1 MKKILLI
8 GFMVAMLIFPV
19 ASWSLTI
26 TPSTTPQWTG
36 TFNDNL
42 DADDVAALVGSGPL
56 SLLYKQDVGAGS
68 DTGSFALSYSTEF
81 FNTPTDPQDAVI
93 TDVSGQPVINVSP
106 VYLLVKDGNNVPYW
120 YVFALNSWNGT
131 ETIDIIGFWPNR
143 GAISHVSIFGGEGT
157 QVPEPVSL
165 ILLGLGLIG
174 IAGIKRK
181 IS

>member
-1 MKKILLI
+1 
-8 GFMVAMLIFPV
+8 
-19 ASWSLTI
+19 
-26 TPSTTPQWTG
+26 G
-36 TFNDNL
+36 TFLENPN
-42 DADDVAALVGSGPL
+42 ADRVAEIVGSGPL
-56 SLLYKQDVGAGS
+56 SLLYKQDVGGPEE
-68 DTGSFALSYSTEF
+68 GSFASSYSTEF
-81 FNTPTDPQDAVI
+81 FRTSTDPQDAVI
-93 TDVSGQPVINVSP
+93 TYVSGQPVINVSP
-106 VYLLVKDGNNVPYW
+106 VYLLVKDGNNIPYW

-131 ETIDIIGFWPNR
+131 ETINIIGFWPNG

>member
-8 GFMVAMLIFPV
+8 GFMVAMLAFPV

-26 TPSTTPQWTG
+26 TPNTTPQWTG

-42 DADDVAALVGSGPL
+42 DADDVASLVGSGPL
-56 SLLYKQDVGAGS
+56 SLLYKQDEGKGY
-68 DTGSFALSYSTEF
+68 DEGSFALSYSTEF
-81 FNTPTDPQDAVI
+81 FNTPTDPSDAVI
-93 TDVSGQPVINVSP
+93 TYVGGQFISVSP
-106 VYLLVKDGNNVPYW
+106 VYLLVKDGNNIPYW
-120 YVFALNSWNGT
+120 YVFALNSWNGS
-131 ETIDIIGFWPNR
+131 ETINIIGFWPEN
-143 GAISHVSIFGGEGT
+143 GAISHVSIFGGT
-157 QVPEPVSL
+157 QVPEPLSL